1 MKSVNVLLCR
11 SARLLAPL
19 CLAASLGTAV
29 ISQALAQTPPATVR
43 MRGTVLS
50 VTPETL
56 TVKDRSGEVIELAI
70 SSKLTVSEVFPI
82 ALQDIQPGS
91 YIGAAALPQADGS
104 QRAIAVSVFAESA
117 RGTGEGHRPYDL
129 LPQSTMTNATVADI
143 GTMTTAASGR
153 TLQLKYKDGE
163 KTLIVPA
170 DTPIVTSRPAD
181 RSLLVPGASVSLFA
195 QMLEGKPTV
204 QRINAGK
211 NGFALPL

>member
-1 MKSVNVLLCR
+1 
-11 SARLLAPL
+11 
-19 CLAASLGTAV
+19 
-29 ISQALAQTPPATVR
+29 
-43 MRGTVLS
+43 
-50 VTPETL
+50 
-56 TVKDRSGEVIELAI
+56 
-70 SSKLTVSEVFPI
+70 
-82 ALQDIQPGS
+82 
-91 YIGAAALPQADGS
+91 
-104 QRAIAVSVFAESA
+104 
-117 RGTGEGHRPYDL
+117 
-129 LPQSTMTNATVADI
+129 
-143 GTMTTAASGR
+143 MTTAASGR